1 MTKTWWGPGPSAN
14 ARVIQPDETTGSRQ
28 NKEAEMTIQQREPV
42 RLNGSV
48 QVPTLPLADAPPA
61 RGAAVTSIT
70 AKFLAVFRVAVG
82 FVFLWAFL
90 DKTFGLGYAT
100 PSAKAWINGGSPTKG
115 FLSGVEVGP
124 FESTFH
130 NWAGAPWANWL
141 FMLGLLGI
149 GVALLFGVAL
159 RAAAAS
165 GTVMMLL
172 MWAAEWP
179 LARHTSAGA
188 PGMSTN
194 PIVDYHIVY
203 ALALVAVAATYAG
216 NTWGLGRRWEKLPFV
231 QRNRWLL

>member
-1 MTKTWWGPGPSAN
+1 MATQESMRSDGAIRLPAQPVQTELVPE
-14 ARVIQPDETTGSRQ
+14 RVITTS
-28 NKEAEMTIQQREPV
+28 A
-42 RLNGSV
+42 
-48 QVPTLPLADAPPA
+48 A
-61 RGAAVTSIT
+61 R
-70 AKFLAVFRVAVG
+70 FLAVVRVTLG

-90 DKTFGLGYAT
+90 DKTFGFGYAT
-100 PSAKAWINGGSPTKG
+100 PSAKAWINGGHPTKG
-115 FLSGVEVGP
+115 FLSSVAVGP

-130 NWAGAPWANWL
+130 AWAGAAWADWL

-149 GVALLFGVAL
+149 GVALLLGVAL

-179 LARHTSAGA
+179 LAKHTSAGA
-188 PGMSTN
+188 PSMSTN

-203 ALALVAVAATYAG
+203 ALVLIALAVTYAG
-216 NTWGLGRRWEKLPFV
+216 NTWGLGRRWAKLPFV